1 MRVGDSD
8 PVARSDVTDPTE
20 VGKGGEGRPCLPLLA
35 FTAKGWHVKAVGA
48 LAAIATLA
56 AGASPAACRAPR
68 RLGQQ
73 LHLLLSLLR
82 ALVHHLRIVGL
93 IILGFFLFLT
103 LVVRERTLA
112 RLGWSALLLL
122 LL

>member
-1 MRVGDSD
+1 
-8 PVARSDVTDPTE
+8 
-20 VGKGGEGRPCLPLLA
+20 
-35 FTAKGWHVKAVGA
+35 
-48 LAAIATLA
+48 
-56 AGASPAACRAPR
+56 
-68 RLGQQ
+68 
-73 LHLLLSLLR
+73 
-82 ALVHHLRIVGL
+82 VHHLRIVGL